1 VEATYDRDTDTVVVR
16 NDARQQLYDA
26 SGYGEPLDGDKVS
39 LTSVEAT
46 YLLRKGKLE
55 DVDGDG
61 YARFVRRAV
70 EDEAVLRVY
79 ADLRDRGYYL
89 SHDDELY
96 LYARGDHPANAS
108 PETRVEAVDED
119 AVVEVGAL
127 PSLVAVAD
135 DDGDVTYFTVEEVV
149 PDGGFPSLNSFEDTD
164 VSIETDERGRWR
176 AVILGEETLQEAR
189 YGAEDDKDDRGDRLV
204 LSPVETAYL
213 ADRGFLDTQKTKVDA
228 RRLAVYADLRD
239 RGVCPRTGFKFG
251 ADFRVYETPDDDHAG
266 LLVSAVERDARL
278 PVVELSRA
286 VRLAHGVRKRMVFA
300 LVGEGDEHSNVEYI
314 AVERERP

>member
-1 VEATYDRDTDTVVVR
+1 VEATYDRDTDTVLVR
-16 NDARQQLYDA
+16 DDARQQLYDA

-119 AVVEVGAL
+119 AIVEVGAL
-127 PSLVAVAD
+127 PSLLGVAD
-135 DDGDVTYFTVEEVV
+135 DDGDVTYFAVESEE
-149 PDGGFPSLNSFEDTD
+149 PQGGFPSLESD
-164 VSIETDERGRWR
+164 VSVETETHGRR
-176 AVILGEETLQEAR
+176 TEVVSESDDLREGR
-189 YGAEDDKDDRGDRLV
+189 YGSSDGDDSILM
-204 LSPVETAYL
+204 LSPVEAAYL
-213 ADRGFLDTQKTKVDA
+213 AERGVLDAPETGADVDT

-251 ADFRVYETPDDDHAG
+251 ADFRVYETPEDDHAG
-266 LLVSAVERDARL
+266 LLVSAVGHDARL

-300 LVGEGDEHSNVEYI
+300 LVGEEDEHSNVEYI

>member
-1 VEATYDRDTDTVVVR
+1 MEATYEGDADRVVVR

-26 SGYGEPLDGDKVS
+26 SGYGEPLDGDNVS
-39 LTSVEAT
+39 LTPVEAA

-55 DVDGDG
+55 DVEGDS
-61 YARFVRRAV
+61 YSDFSRRAV
-70 EDEAVLRVY
+70 EDESVLRVY

-96 LYARGDHPANAS
+96 LYARGDHPANSS
-108 PETRVEAVDED
+108 PDTRVEAVDED

-135 DDGDVTYFTVEEVV
+135 DDGDVTYFAVESEK
-149 PDGGFPSLNSFEDTD
+149 PQGGFPSLESD
-164 VSIETDERGRWR
+164 VSVETETHGRR
-176 AVILGEETLQEAR
+176 TEVVSESDDLREER
-189 YGAEDDKDDRGDRLV
+189 YGSSDGDDSILM
-204 LSPVETAYL
+204 LSPVEAAYL
-213 ADRGFLDTQKTKVDA
+213 AERGVLDAPKGDVDVDT

-266 LLVSAVERDARL
+266 LLVSAVGHDVLL

-300 LVGEGDEHSNVEYI
+300 LVGDGDEEGDIEYI
-314 AVERERP
+314 VVERERP

>member
-1 VEATYDRDTDTVVVR
+1 VR

-26 SGYGEPLDGDKVS
+26 SGYGEPLDGDKVA
-39 LTSVEAT
+39 LTPVETA

-61 YARFVRRAV
+61 YAEFLRRAV
-70 EDEAVLRVY
+70 EDESVLRVY

-96 LYARGDHPANAS
+96 LYARGDHPANSS

-127 PSLVAVAD
+127 PPLVAVAD
-135 DDGDVTYFTVEEVV
+135 DDGDVTYFAVESDK
-149 PDGGFPSLNSFEDTD
+149 PDGGFPSLDGD
-164 VSIETDERGRWR
+164 VSVDTETRGCRTEVVSESDALR
-176 AVILGEETLQEAR
+176 EAR
-189 YGAEDDKDDRGDRLV
+189 YGSYEDDDRSLM
-204 LSPVETAYL
+204 LSPVEATYL
-213 ADRGFLDTQKTKVDA
+213 ADCGFLDTQKTKVDA

-239 RGVCPRTGFKFG
+239 RRVCPRTGFKFG
-251 ADFRVYETPDDDHAG
+251 ADFRVYETPEDDHAG

-278 PVVELSRA
+278 PVVELSRS

-300 LVGEGDEHSNVEYI
+300 LVGDGDGDENVEYI

>member
-1 VEATYDRDTDTVVVR
+1 VEATYDRDADTVVVR

-26 SGYGEPLDGDKVS
+26 SGYGEPLDGDKVA
-39 LTSVEAT
+39 LTPVETA

-61 YARFVRRAV
+61 YARFVRRVV
-70 EDEAVLRVY
+70 EDESVLRVY

-89 SHDDELY
+89 SHDDKLY
-96 LYARGDHPANAS
+96 LYARGDHPANSS
-108 PETRVEAVDED
+108 PETRVESVDED
-119 AVVEVGAL
+119 AVVEIGAL

-135 DDGDVTYFTVEEVV
+135 DDGDVTYFAVESEK
-149 PDGGFPSLNSFEDTD
+149 PDGDFPSLDDEISVDT
-164 VSIETDERGRWR
+164 ETRGRR
-176 AVILGEETLQEAR
+176 TEVVSESDALREAR
-189 YGAEDDKDDRGDRLV
+189 YGSSESDDGILI
-204 LSPVETAYL
+204 LSPVEAAYL
-213 ADRGFLDTQKTKVDA
+213 AERGFLDTQKTKVDA

-251 ADFRVYETPDDDHAG
+251 ADFRVYETSEDDHAG
-266 LLVSAVERDARL
+266 LLVSAVERDVSL
-278 PVVELSRA
+278 PVVELSRT

-300 LVGEGDEHSNVEYI
+300 LVGDSNEHSNVEYI